1 MGAVRGDTR
10 GDQYLGG
17 EEWRGVCVCVTIH
30 HWCTES
36 SSMSN
41 VLNDP
46 QSQTTANWVRA
57 VNWLYPFTKV
67 VEASLRSLLKRE
79 DFSSVALVCI
89 PGISAQA
96 AQGFPLAFFATL
108 CSPMRQLMQRDNT
121 AEHLPHG

>member
-1 MGAVRGDTR
+1 
-10 GDQYLGG
+10 
-17 EEWRGVCVCVTIH
+17 
-30 HWCTES
+30 
-36 SSMSN
+36 MSN

-79 DFSSVALVCI
+79 DFLSVALVCI

-108 CSPMRQLMQRDNT
+108 CSPMRQLMQRDKHSRAFAAWVNFDAAW
-121 AEHLPHG
+121 AETPGMQTGA